1 MYRRALLAVAFLVA
15 AVFVSA
21 LPAGATFPGANG
33 PIAFRLD
40 NFRTGES
47 EPLLRASS
55 DGTEIT
61 ELDQRPGFGSDWRA
75 NGSRIAFDF
84 VERDGDVQI
93 ATTAS
98 DGSGTEV
105 LTSGHGIHELPSWSP
120 NGRRIVYDYS
130 PSTDFNSPDFETH
143 LWTMRADGSG
153 KRRLPMRSPGFD
165 VEPRYSPTGEQIA
178 FGRIRI
184 QADGGFSQA
193 IFVVN
198 TRTRRVRQLTP
209 WGLSSEHPTWSPDGR
224 WVLYNNAPNGTV
236 QMVRRSGKRRQTIA
250 PATREFGGHKPW
262 FSPDGTQ
269 ILLMCE
275 NQGTRPRPPKDYNQ
289 DICVMNADGSNLV
302 HVISTPDRQEN
313 WPSWGPAMP

>member
-1 MYRRALLAVAFLVA
+1 MNRRASLVA
-15 AVFVSA
+15 ALLIAALSASA

-40 NFRTGES
+40 NLGTGES
-47 EPLLRASS
+47 KPLFRALS
-55 DGTEIT
+55 DGTQIT
-61 ELDQRPGFGSDWRA
+61 ALDERPGFGTDWRA
-75 NGSRIAFDF
+75 DGARIAFDF

-93 ATTAS
+93 ATMAS
-98 DGSGTEV
+98 DGSGAEV

-120 NGRRIVYDYS
+120 NGRRIVYDFS
-130 PSTDFNSPDFETH
+130 PSTDFSSPEFETH
-143 LWTMRADGSG
+143 LWTMRADGSR

-165 VEPRYSPTGEQIA
+165 VEPRYSPTGDQIA

-184 QADGGFSQA
+184 HADGDFSQA

-236 QMVRRSGKRRQTIA
+236 QVVRPSGKHRRTIA
-250 PATREFGGHKPW
+250 PATRDFGGHKPW

-269 ILLMCE
+269 ILFMCE
-275 NQGTRPRPPKDYNQ
+275 NQGTRKRPPDDYNQ

-302 HVISTPDRQEN
+302 HLISTPDRQEN
-313 WPSWGPAMP
+313 WPSWGPAAP